1 MYQRLLTRFLLMF
14 VFAGTTTV
22 MTGLHAADL
31 KLETYGGK
39 LMPQSNSVILSSEK
53 EVLVIDAQFLRPDAQ
68 AVISIIEATGK
79 PLTSILI
86 THEHPDHVWGAVEM
100 LKRYPQAKVYA
111 REVVITDIIM
121 HFRARLLRWTEDF
134 PELVPTSLMDIEA
147 LKGNSFDFD
156 GHSIEIVDLQPNE
169 IINSTGFYIPEL
181 KTYVAG
187 DQVFHKTH
195 AYIAGGLN
203 YPEVW
208 IDSFKGVR
216 ENYDIDVVIPGH
228 GPVGA
233 GDEVFDSAIEY
244 LQSYATAYAPLKKQ
258 SIIAREMLAK
268 YPDYALK
275 EVLFMTTGPA
285 VTAPDLIEMMKGH
298 LGFAEDKH

>member
-1 MYQRLLTRFLLMF
+1 MCHSLLARFLFIF
-14 VFAGTTTV
+14 VFTGAMTV
-22 MTGLHAADL
+22 MTGLHAEDL

-39 LMPQSNSVILSSEK
+39 LMPQSNSVIISSDK

-79 PLTSILI
+79 PLTSILL

-100 LKRYPQAKVYA
+100 LKKYPQAKVYA
-111 REVVITDIIM
+111 REAIITDIKM

-134 PELVPTSLMDIEA
+134 PNMIPISLMDIEV

-156 GHSIEIVDLQPNE
+156 GHSIEIIDLKPNE
-169 IINSTGFYIPEL
+169 KIYSTGYYIPEL

-187 DQVFHKTH
+187 DQVFYKTH

-208 IDSFKGVR
+208 IDSFGDLRK
-216 ENYDIDVVIPGH
+216 NYDIDVVIPGH
-228 GPVGA
+228 GPVGG

-244 LQSYATAYAPLKKQ
+244 LQTYAAAYAPLKKQ
-258 SIIAREMLAK
+258 SIIAKEMLAK